1 MKSILVVEDSRINME
16 LIMCLLNQKKCKIV
30 KAVNGEEALKL
41 VKINNFTLILLDIC
55 LPGIDGYDVLKILK
69 KDMKTKDIHVIAIT
83 ADAMLGTKEK
93 CLNAGCDSYVTKPY
107 DIHELSKLIATFC

>member
-1 MKSILVVEDSRINME
+1 MKSILVVEDSTINME
-16 LIMCLLNQKKCKIV
+16 LIVCLLEYKGYEIV

-41 VKINNFTLILLDIC
+41 VKINDFTLILLDIY

-93 CLNAGCDSYVTKPY
+93 YLNAGCDSYVTKPY